1 MSSSGLGLRQGM
13 LTNVYQEFERLRR
26 TKLQAARRERERIIA
41 EESGEERKSREKVVM
56 GGREARMMEER
67 GNLEATER
75 KSTKGVLPT
84 AALSN
89 KVC

>member
-1 MSSSGLGLRQGM
+1 M
-13 LTNVYQEFERLRR
+13 LTTVYLEFERLRQ

-41 EESGEERKSREKVVM
+41 EESGEERMSREKEVV
-56 GGREARMMEER
+56 GAREARMMER
-67 GNLEATER
+67 GKLEATER
-75 KSTKGVLPT
+75 KNVKGVLPM